1 MGKISKQVFHDTIFQ
16 KFIYFHKINLVFSK
30 NLNFVSMTPYIFTSQ
45 KNTSVYYYYNFMW
58 IDTFFIKPKLEG
70 LIVQA

>member
-1 MGKISKQVFHDTIFQ
+1 
-16 KFIYFHKINLVFSK
+16 
-30 NLNFVSMTPYIFTSQ
+30 MTLYILTSQ

-70 LIVQA
+70 LIFKLKNLQTSSSQPLTLVLFLQNKLR